1 MIDETAKTVT
11 VNVPFGTDVT
21 SLVADFSVSGVATTV
36 NGVEQES
43 GVTANDFEDPVAY
56 TVKAEDN
63 STTDYTV
70 TVIVG
75 TSDAKEITAITI
87 AGQISFNISGTDIT
101 VVMPSGAD
109 PSSLTPDITHT
120 GASINPAS
128 GTAQDFTNPVVYT
141 VTAADS
147 STIEYTVSLTFQGE
161 VTKVFDFMTDGDA
174 LVRDDGSD
182 WYFDGGNTGNY
193 SNGFGYYMN
202 QTRIISPWFF
212 TGDFTVDFEFYL
224 KVLDDD
230 YIYRYGFSL
239 IDPNWES
246 TPSFFDFA
254 AYYTAFPP
262 ITEIGTETYYQ
273 VGQGH
278 GSDFSYN
285 EYYVGVPGAHSGVNT
300 CTLVKSGSNVSI
312 YMNDTLVKTVVVD
325 QVNLPDIGYSPSI
338 QGHNSWDQADS
349 NFYLRTVTIH
359 YMAGEVEYINWNE

>member
-1 MIDETAKTVT
+1 MKKLFRFVVLLLTVFILSAFTGCGGGGSSDGDGGNDPVTSSSKRLTEFGFTDPASTGVIDETAKTVT

-128 GTAQDFTNPVVYT
+128 GTAQDFTNSVVYT

-246 TPSFFDFA
+246 TPLFLILRPTIRHF
-254 AYYTAFPP
+254 
-262 ITEIGTETYYQ
+262 
-273 VGQGH
+273 
-278 GSDFSYN
+278 
-285 EYYVGVPGAHSGVNT
+285 
-300 CTLVKSGSNVSI
+300 L
-312 YMNDTLVKTVVVD
+312 L
-325 QVNLPDIGYSPSI
+325 SPKLEPRRI
-338 QGHNSWDQADS
+338 I
-349 NFYLRTVTIH
+349 R
-359 YMAGEVEYINWNE
+359 